1 LLFEIILEN
10 NEEHDI
16 DDINIS
22 LPPSDVV
29 AYYIIEKLISL
40 TITNSYKKDIELN
53 IGKHCFYFLKS
64 LLNHMVIME
73 SVSFDRED
81 YNIDIKQLKKEEPIF
96 YDTMYHGINDWSE
109 LAEPVQN

>member
-1 LLFEIILEN
+1 
-10 NEEHDI
+10 
-16 DDINIS
+16 
-22 LPPSDVV
+22 
-29 AYYIIEKLISL
+29 
-40 TITNSYKKDIELN
+40 
-53 IGKHCFYFLKS
+53 
-64 LLNHMVIME
+64 MVIME